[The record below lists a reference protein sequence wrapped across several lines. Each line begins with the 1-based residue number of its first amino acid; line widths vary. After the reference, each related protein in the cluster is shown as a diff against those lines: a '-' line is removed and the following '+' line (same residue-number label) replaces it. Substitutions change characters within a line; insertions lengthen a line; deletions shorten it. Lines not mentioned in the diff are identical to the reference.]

1 MPPGNTVGRRR
12 FAADTPEAWRDMAR
26 KVTTFIAF
34 ALATVIGAGPGL
46 AQDTANKV
54 AAKTD
59 WSVFVEDSPKQ
70 CWVVSAPKQIVNT
83 QNGRVVA
90 VTRGDI
96 YMFVSFWPESD
107 QLGEVSFMGGYP
119 FADGSTVA
127 LTVGD
132 SAFELFTDGDIAWA
146 ASPED
151 DRRIATALKRGA
163 EAKVVGLSARGTTTT
178 DTFSLMGF
186 TAAYDDAQKR
196 CEN

>member
-1 MPPGNTVGRRR
+1 MPSDHTVDRRAI
-12 FAADTPEAWRDMAR
+12 AADKPEAWRDMTR
-26 KVTTFIAF
+26 TVSTFTAI
-34 ALATVIGAGPGL
+34 ALATALGMGPGL
-46 AQDTANKV
+46 AQDTGNRV
-54 AAKTD
+54 AG
-59 WSVFVEDSPKQ
+59 WNVFVEDSPKQ
-70 CWVVSAPKQIVNT
+70 CWVVAAPKQVVNT
-83 QNGRVVA
+83 QGGRVVA

-151 DRRIATALKRGA
+151 DRRIATALKRGT
-163 EAKVVGLSARGTTTT
+163 EAKVVGRSARGTTTT

-186 TAAYDDAQKR
+186 TAAYDDAQTR
-196 CEN
+196 CAS

>member
-1 MPPGNTVGRRR
+1 MT
-12 FAADTPEAWRDMAR
+12 R
-26 KVTTFIAF
+26 KVTTFTAI
-34 ALATVIGAGPGL
+34 ALAVAMGTGPGW

-59 WSVFVEDSPKQ
+59 WSVFVEESPKQ
-70 CWVVSAPKQIVNT
+70 CWVVSAPKQVVNT
-83 QNGRVVA
+83 QDGRVVA

-132 SAFELFTDGDIAWA
+132 SAFELFTDGEIAWA
-146 ASPED
+146 ATPED
-151 DRRIATALKRGA
+151 DRRIATAMKRGT

-186 TAAYDDAQKR
+186 TAAYDDALKR
-196 CEN
+196 CGEQ

>member
-1 MPPGNTVGRRR
+1 MT
-12 FAADTPEAWRDMAR
+12 R
-26 KVTTFIAF
+26 KVTTLFAIA
-34 ALATVIGAGPGL
+34 LGTIIGMGPGL
-46 AQDTANKV
+46 AQDTSSKV

-59 WSVFVEDSPKQ
+59 WSVFVEESPKQ

-96 YMFVSFWPESD
+96 YMFVSFWPESS

-151 DRRIATALKRGA
+151 DRRIATAMKRGV
-163 EAKVVGLSARGTTTT
+163 EAKVVGRSARGTTTT

-186 TAAYDDAQKR
+186 TAAYDDSQKR
-196 CEN
+196 CEG

>member
-1 MPPGNTVGRRR
+1 
-12 FAADTPEAWRDMAR
+12 MAR
-26 KVTTFIAF
+26 KVTTFFAIA
-34 ALATVIGAGPGL
+34 LTVGIGFSTAV

-96 YMFVSFWPESD
+96 YMFVSFWPESE

-119 FADGSTVA
+119 FADGSTVS
-127 LTVGD
+127 LSVGE
-132 SAFELFTDGDIAWA
+132 SEFELFTDGEIA
-146 ASPED
+146 
-151 DRRIATALKRGA
+151 
-163 EAKVVGLSARGTTTT
+163 
-178 DTFSLMGF
+178 
-186 TAAYDDAQKR
+186 
-196 CEN
+196 

>member
-1 MPPGNTVGRRR
+1 MT
-12 FAADTPEAWRDMAR
+12 R
-26 KVTTFIAF
+26 KVTSFTTSTAF
-34 ALATVIGAGPGL
+34 ALATLIGMGSAQ

-54 AAKTD
+54 AARTD

-70 CWVVSAPKQIVNT
+70 CWVVSAPKQVVNT
-83 QNGRVVA
+83 QDGRVVA

-96 YMFVSFWPESD
+96 YMFVSFWPDSD

-119 FADGSTVA
+119 FADGSTVS

-151 DRRIATALKRGA
+151 DRRIATAMKRGT
-163 EAKVVGLSARGTTTT
+163 EARVVGLSARGTTTT

-186 TAAYDDAQKR
+186 TAAFDDAQKR
-196 CEN
+196 CGD

>member
-1 MPPGNTVGRRR
+1 M
-12 FAADTPEAWRDMAR
+12 EAWRDMAR
-26 KVTTFIAF
+26 KVTTFFAI
-34 ALATVIGAGPGL
+34 ALATGIACTPAT

-54 AAKTD
+54 AANTD

-70 CWVVSAPKQIVNT
+70 CWVVSAPKQVVNT
-83 QNGRVVA
+83 QDGRVVA

-119 FADGSTVA
+119 FADGSSVS

-132 SAFELFTDGDIAWA
+132 SEFELFTDGEIAWA

-151 DRRIATALKRGA
+151 DRRIATAMKRGV
-163 EAKVVGLSARGTTTT
+163 EAKVVGLSSRGTTTT

-186 TAAYDDAQKR
+186 TAAYEDALQR
-196 CEN
+196 CGS